1 MTTVVNKYKSKF
13 DIYIGRPSIFGNP
26 FSIGKDGDRDEVIKK
41 FRTYFNQRI
50 KKDAHFKQEVLKLKG
65 KTLGCYCKPQDCHG
79 DVIAN
84 YLDR

>member
-13 DIYIGRPSIFGNP
+13 DVYIGRPTIFGNP
-26 FSIGKDGDRDEVIKK
+26 FSIGEDGDRAEVIKK
-41 FRTYFNQRI
+41 FRTYFNARI

-79 DVIAN
+79 DIIAA
-84 YLDR
+84 YIDK